1 MEKNDSAAALSR
13 ALPAR
18 PMDWRIPSR
27 AQAAANAPEVYWVLD
42 WWIAILPYVIVLV
55 VLAFYSQ
62 RLRMP
67 RADGLPYRRGE
78 T

>member
-1 MEKNDSAAALSR
+1 MN
-13 ALPAR
+13 
-18 PMDWRIPSR
+18 WRIPSR
-27 AQAAANAPEVYWVLD
+27 AQAAANAPEVYWTPN
-42 WWIAILPYVIVLV
+42 WWISILQFVIVLV

-67 RADGLPYRRGE
+67 RAYGLPYRRGE

>member
-1 MEKNDSAAALSR
+1 MDAALASG
-13 ALPAR
+13 LGLG
-18 PMDWRIPSR
+18 
-27 AQAAANAPEVYWVLD
+27 AAVWYFLSETAPD